1 MRKIIYY
8 LLLSL
13 LFLYKQGQAQTQSR
27 MLDFNNVSAKITNQ
41 GSLFWDG
48 VSSKFTV
55 PKNSNKSTVFA
66 ASPWIAGTSNN
77 QLHLMA
83 EVYRQNGRDLIQGP
97 VSSSNTGPFL
107 VYWNK
112 IWVVSKTD
120 IQVFRSTINAGQ
132 TPDANT
138 YKDILEWPARG
149 NVYGKDT
156 MNDYAPFVDVNNNNK
171 YEPLS
176 GDYPLIKGDISTFS
190 MMNDNVNHTE
200 SLGLPLKVQ
209 INRMVYQ
216 YKNSTLDNT
225 LFVDYLVTNKSINT
239 YDSLFFS
246 TWVDFDLGNST
257 DDYIATD
264 SVRNMIYA
272 FNGDD
277 DDDGIMGYGT
287 TPPAQACVV
296 LNEPLW
302 SSMYYSNT
310 NSAVMGNP
318 NTPADYYNYM
328 KGMWMDG
335 TPKTGSGTGHNSTGA
350 ITKFSFAGNPCEKT
364 GWWEGGSNIEP
375 GDRRILASITPRTLQ
390 PDESF
395 NVTMAFVY
403 ARAESGDNIASVCAL
418 NSAVDSVKAWYKNN
432 AGTGITEVLRK
443 PVFTIYPNPTKQEI
457 TIDGDGIKGA
467 ELAIYN
473 ITGKKMKTITV
484 GELTK
489 VAVNDLPAGVYIVQ
503 LTTDRG
509 ASTQRLIVE

>member
-1 MRKIIYY
+1 MKKIIYY
-8 LLLSL
+8 LLLSIIVL
-13 LFLYKQGQAQTQSR
+13 GKQAQAQVTR
-27 MLDFNNVSAKITNQ
+27 VLDFNNVSAKITNQ

-66 ASPWIAGTSNN
+66 ASPWIAGKNNN
-77 QLHLMA
+77 QLYLMA
-83 EVYRQNGRDLIQGP
+83 EVYRQSGRDLIQGP
-97 VSSSNTGPFL
+97 VSGSATAPFL
-107 VYWNK
+107 AYWNR
-112 IWVVSKTD
+112 IWLVSKTD
-120 IQVFRSTINAGQ
+120 IQQFRSIINAGQ
-132 TPDANT
+132 IPDANA
-138 YKDILEWPARG
+138 YKDIIEWPARG
-149 NVYGKDT
+149 NVFGNDT
-156 MNDYAPFVDVNNNNK
+156 LNEYAPFVDVNKNNK

-176 GDYPLIKGDISTFS
+176 GDYPLIKGDVSTFS
-190 MMNDNVNHTE
+190 MMNDNINHTE

-225 LFVDYLVTNKSINT
+225 LFVDYLVSNKSTNI

-246 TWVDFDLGNST
+246 TWVDFDLGNYA

-277 DDDGIMGYGT
+277 NDEGALGYGT
-287 TPPAQACVV
+287 TPPAQACVI

-310 NSAVMGNP
+310 NDTVMGNP
-318 NTPADYYNYM
+318 NTPTNYYNCM

-335 TPKTGSGTGHNSTGA
+335 TPKTGSGSGHNTTGA
-350 ITKFSFAGNPCEKT
+350 ITRFSFPGNPCERT
-364 GWWEGGSNIEP
+364 GWWEGESNIEP
-375 GDRRILASITPRTLQ
+375 GDRRILASITPRTLY
-390 PDESF
+390 PDQSI

-418 NSAVDSVKAWYKNN
+418 NTAVDSVKAWYKNN
-432 AGTGITEVLRK
+432 VSTGTMEVLKK
-443 PVFTIYPNPTKQEI
+443 PAVFTIYPNPAKHEI
-457 TIDGDGIKGA
+457 TIEGDGIKGG
-467 ELAIYN
+467 ELAIYS
-473 ITGKKMKTITV
+473 ITGKKMKTIIV

-489 VAVNDLPAGVYIVQ
+489 VAVNDLPAGVYVLQ
-503 LTTDRG
+503 LTTDKG